1 MTNSIN
7 QNQEKPCRHEY
18 VKIFQRKLKGLERR
32 MVATRGFLPIGF
44 KQTDFGHLSEGSFC
58 FCVKCRARLFPR
70 RTVAEKAAARVAL
83 AQSKMADLQEPE
95 LIESAD
101 SALELASNIA
111 TEQTANETSN
121 TINVEELDYVAAELQ
136 DIEADGVK
144 LAEEDD
150 EESLSI
156 DDEEI

>member
-1 MTNSIN
+1 MTNSIEE
-7 QNQEKPCRHEY
+7 QKPCRHEY
-18 VKIFQRKLKGLERR
+18 VKIFQRKLKGLDRR

-83 AQSKMADLQEPE
+83 AQSKIADIQEPE
-95 LIESAD
+95 LLEVTD
-101 SALELASNIA
+101 SATEFTTVGA
-111 TEQTANETSN
+111 TDQSTVETSN

-144 LAEEDD
+144 LSPEDD
-150 EESLSI
+150 EESLAI